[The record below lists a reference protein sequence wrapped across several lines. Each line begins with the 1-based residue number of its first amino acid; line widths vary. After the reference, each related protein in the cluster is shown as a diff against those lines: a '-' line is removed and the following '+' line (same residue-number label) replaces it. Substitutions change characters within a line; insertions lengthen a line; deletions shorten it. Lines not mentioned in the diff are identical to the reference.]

1 MLWVNRFLEGFFS
14 DEGISQMIPYFSNQ
28 ERLRVSKSL
37 QGIQSCKQGHSE
49 ENPMDPISNTLA
61 MTLTRPLAL
70 ILTEFGVIPFGDR
83 PTVIFP
89 YNIMTHQQ
97 VQTIRACLRFNTEW
111 RICNETIVF
120 NRPQIQVFLDP
131 VRLIT
136 ITCKSIMTAKSPHP
150 KGIRV
155 RLCNIILQRVQ
166 SHFPIDQRT
175 QILVN
180 DNIQRWGE
188 TLETIQKT

>member
-1 MLWVNRFLEGFFS
+1 
-14 DEGISQMIPYFSNQ
+14 MIPYFSNQ

-37 QGIQSCKQGHSE
+37 QGVTQSCKQGHSE

-61 MTLTRPLAL
+61 MALTRPLAL
-70 ILTEFGVIPFGDR
+70 ILNDFGVIPFGDR
-83 PTVIFP
+83 PNVILP
-89 YNIMTHQQ
+89 YSLMTHEQ
-97 VQTIRACLRFNTEW
+97 VQTIRACLRFTTEW
-111 RICNETIVF
+111 KICNETIVF

-136 ITCKSIMTAKSPHP
+136 ITCKIIMTVKSPHP
-150 KGIRV
+150 KGTRV

-175 QILVN
+175 QIQVN
-180 DNIQRWGE
+180 DNVQRWGE
-188 TLETIQKT
+188 TMESTQET